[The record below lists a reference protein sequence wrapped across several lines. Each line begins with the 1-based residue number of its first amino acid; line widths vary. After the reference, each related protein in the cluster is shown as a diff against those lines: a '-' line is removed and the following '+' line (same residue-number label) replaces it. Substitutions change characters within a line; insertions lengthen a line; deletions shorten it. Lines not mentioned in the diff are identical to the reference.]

1 MRTYANVIVDISLEK
16 LDKTF
21 QYLIPPHL
29 TEAVCPGVLVEVPFG
44 NGNRLVHGYV
54 VEVTD
59 TAEFDEERMKEIAG
73 VVTEGIPVEAQLIAL
88 AAWMRT
94 YFGGTMNQALKT
106 VLPVKRKTA
115 KKEHRLVYLCPDEAA
130 AREAL
135 AECERRHYT
144 ARARLLGALL
154 AQSPLPYETVTAK
167 LNVTAS
173 VIRTMQEKG
182 LVLVERVRD
191 YRNPLDRMKKQGQQ
205 VQLNASQQQIADD
218 ILTRRE
224 AGERTPCLIHGV
236 TGSGKT
242 EVYIELIEAAVKKG
256 QQAIV
261 LIPEIAL
268 TFQTV
273 LRFYN
278 HFGDRVSIL
287 NSRMSA
293 GERFDQYERAKNGEL
308 DVMIGP
314 RSALFTPFS
323 NLGFII
329 IDEEHEASYK
339 SETVPCYHARET
351 AIARAELCDATVV
364 LGSATPSVES
374 YYRAKRGEYRLYEM
388 ADRVGSG
395 QLPKVYI
402 ADMRRELKEGNRSIL
417 SRQLREMMEDR
428 LSRGEQIMLFINR
441 RGMAGFVSC
450 RSCGHVI
457 KCPHCD
463 VSLNLH
469 NNGRLVCHYC
479 GYTQPAVKLCPECG
493 SPYIGAFRAG
503 TQKIESYVREQFP
516 GARVLRM
523 DLDTTRQ
530 KDGYEKV
537 LSAFANRE
545 ADILIGTQMIVKGH
559 DFPNVTLV
567 GALAADLSLYIS
579 DYRASERTFQLLTQA
594 AGRAG
599 RGEQPGEVV
608 IQTYQPEHFAVTA
621 AAAQD
626 YKAFYER
633 EISFRTLMRYP
644 PVWHMLVVHIASDK
658 ETLVNEAASVL
669 QYMINAK
676 TGKVQSDTK
685 CSPGNRDGVVM
696 PEDRQSGMEESGD
709 MRSDARKAGQTQV
722 IGPAN
727 AAVAKVNDI
736 YRKVIYVKSADYGEL
751 VSIKNELEHEIREH
765 AVLKKAMVQFD
776 FNPMNGF

>member
-1 MRTYANVIVDISLEK
+1 MKKYANVIVDISLEK

-21 QYLIPPHL
+21 QYRVPECLADEI
-29 TEAVCPGVLVEVPFG
+29 TPGVLVEVPFG
-44 NGNRLVHGYV
+44 KGNRVMRGYV
-54 VEVTD
+54 VEMTD
-59 TAEFDEERMKEIAG
+59 TAEFDVKRMKEIAS
-73 VVTEGIPVEAQLIAL
+73 VVTEGISVEAQLIAL
-88 AAWMRT
+88 AAWMRSH
-94 YFGGTMNQALKT
+94 FGGTMNQALKT
-106 VLPVKRKTA
+106 VLPVKRKA
-115 KKEHRLVYLCPDEAA
+115 SKKEQRLLYLCLEEAA
-130 AREAL
+130 ARECL

-144 ARARLLGALL
+144 ARARLFEALL

-173 VIRTMQEKG
+173 VIRAMEEKG
-182 LVLVERVRD
+182 FIRVERIRA
-191 YRNPLDRMKKQGQQ
+191 YRNPLDRMKKQGKQVRLNSVQQ
-205 VQLNASQQQIADD
+205 RIADD
-218 ILTRRE
+218 ILARRA
-224 AGERTPCLIHGV
+224 AGDCKPCLIHGV

-242 EVYIELIEAAVKKG
+242 EIYIELIEAAVREG
-256 QQAIV
+256 RQAIV

-278 HFGDRVSIL
+278 HFGDRVSVL
-287 NSRMSA
+287 NSKMSA

-314 RSALFTPFS
+314 RSALFTPFP

-351 AIARAELCDATVV
+351 AIARANLSGAVVV

-388 ADRVGSG
+388 TERVADSR
-395 QLPKVYI
+395 LPAVHI
-402 ADMRRELKEGNRSIL
+402 ADMRKELKEGNRSVL
-417 SRQLREMMEDR
+417 SRKLRGMIEER
-428 LSRGEQIMLFINR
+428 LEKKEQVMLFINR

-479 GYTQPAVKLCPECG
+479 GHTQPMMKLCSECG

-503 TQKIESYVREQFP
+503 TQKIEQYIREQFP
-516 GARVLRM
+516 AARVLRM
-523 DLDTTRQ
+523 DLDTTRR

-537 LSAFANRE
+537 LSAFSNQE

-599 RGEQPGEVV
+599 RGQKPGDVV

-626 YKAFYER
+626 YSRFYGQEILFR
-633 EISFRTLMRYP
+633 EMMRYP
-644 PVWHMLVVHIASDK
+644 PVWHMMVVHIDSTQ
-658 ETLVNEAASVL
+658 ETLVKEAADVL
-669 QYMINAK
+669 QYRISEKIRVMQAAK
-676 TGKVQSDTK
+676 
-685 CSPGNRDGVVM
+685 
-696 PEDRQSGMEESGD
+696 PEREP
-709 MRSDARKAGQTQV
+709 TQI
-722 IGPAN
+722 IGPAD

-736 YRKVIYVKSADYGEL
+736 YRKLIYVKSADYERL
-751 VSIKNELEHEIREH
+751 VSVKDDIDLFVREH
-765 AVLKKAMVQFD
+765 SSWKDVSVRFD
-776 FNPMNGF
+776 FDPMNKF